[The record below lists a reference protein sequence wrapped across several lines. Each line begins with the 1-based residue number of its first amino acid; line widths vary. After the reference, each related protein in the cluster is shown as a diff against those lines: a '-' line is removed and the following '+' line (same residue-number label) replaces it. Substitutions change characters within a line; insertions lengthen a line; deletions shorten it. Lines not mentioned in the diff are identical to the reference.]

1 TDALPDTFAYGVTF
15 YELLTGRHPFQA
27 DDPRSVFYKI
37 TSEDPELIHDLV
49 PDCPETLDH
58 VIRRALHK
66 DRELRYQTL
75 RDLRVDI
82 EPVLAALRR
91 ERAAELV
98 TDVHR
103 LVADR
108 NLEQGLALLNEA
120 IDLDSANHA
129 ARQLRDSVQTELR
142 RRLVRPRIEA
152 LLAKADRCLEEGS
165 HNEAVQAIEVA
176 VQLDSQDAAL
186 QARLRQAQ
194 QR

>member
-1 TDALPDTFAYGVTF
+1 M
-15 YELLTGRHPFQA
+15 
-27 DDPRSVFYKI
+27 
-37 TSEDPELIHDLV
+37 
-49 PDCPETLDH
+49 
-58 VIRRALHK
+58 IRRALHK

-82 EPVLAALRR
+82 EPVLTALRK

-98 TDVHR
+98 TDANH
-103 LVADR
+103 LVGDR
-108 NLEQGLALLNEA
+108 SIEPALALLNEA
-120 IDLDSANHA
+120 IDLDSTNHA

-152 LLAKADRCLEEGS
+152 LLAKADRCLDEGN

-186 QARLRQAQ
+186 HDRLRDAQERRDQARESRRLVAEARADFAQ
-194 QR
+194 GSLALALHKVSEAIALQSRERRRAEACSG